1 MIKWLKFTFGSYFSN
16 KLSKEAKSRSLWN
29 FLFALF
35 FSYIITLSFIVLSF
49 SVSFPTHY
57 NNADNFKEVTNNI
70 FAHSDSTRVVN
81 LKINNPNSDTSAKAI
96 AYMGDDESKLAY
108 INTFDN
114 IDHFNTYSLHG
125 YNIIIDT
132 RDSATS
138 FVEFEVSY
146 VNIDDKTLTVTADGF
161 RELNSTDKQKYTADL
176 KLTDDVITLTDEL
189 TTANKTWLG
198 EYFAKLTD
206 EQKNGNTLFEEYERI
221 KENGSKE
228 EIYSLYTRVY
238 YSINQA
244 PNIVSY
250 YQNTYAVMNDDGSLK
265 YNNYFIITDIW
276 SLVSFTTNNGVNCT
290 YDGFY
295 HQLDNGFAIHT
306 PQTNSKE
313 IISANVDKLILS
325 IYNSASGF
333 KTINYAVSL
342 FRFMPFVLISLV
354 VIPLFTFGICKIKKH
369 SYADRF
375 VDSFK
380 ITSSH
385 YIMSSILAG
394 IVALIASF
402 FVGNSTVFMI
412 GAWGSLLLV
421 VLRQFIFVIV
431 EEVYLGKHPEENVI
445 NVTPVTANNNVTTS
459 TTKKEKLVLDNK
471 PIDMKSKVIKNEN
484 VDDDEEETMDFM

>member
-1 MIKWLKFTFGSYFSN
+1 MIRWLKFTFGSYFSN
-16 KLSKEAKSRSLWN
+16 KLSKEAKGRSLWN

-35 FSYIITLSFIVLSF
+35 LSYIVTLSFIVLSINI
-49 SVSFPTHY
+49 SFPTHY
-57 NNADNFKEVTNNI
+57 RNADEFKAVTNNI
-70 FAHSDSTRVVN
+70 FANEDSTRVVN
-81 LKINNPNSDTSAKAI
+81 LKINNPNSDSSAKAI
-96 AYMGDDESKLAY
+96 AYMGDDETKLAY

-114 IDHFNTYSLHG
+114 VDHFNAYSKYN

-132 RDSATS
+132 RDSAST
-138 FVEFEVSY
+138 FVEFKISY
-146 VNIDDKTLTVTADGF
+146 VNTKDSTLTVTPDGF
-161 RELNSTDKQKYTADL
+161 RELNSTDRQNYTADL

-189 TTANKTWLG
+189 TAANKTWLS
-198 EYFAKLTD
+198 EYFGKLTD
-206 EQKNGNTLFEEYERI
+206 DQKKNNSLFEEYEKI
-221 KENGSKE
+221 KENGTKE
-228 EIYSLYTRVY
+228 EFYSLYTRIY

-250 YQNTYAVMNDDGSLK
+250 YQNTYAVMNDDGTLK

-276 SLVSFTTNNGVNCT
+276 SLVSFTTNSGVNCT

-295 HQLDNGFAIHT
+295 HQLDDGFTLHT
-306 PQTNSKE
+306 PQTNSKD
-313 IISANVDKLILS
+313 IVSGNVDKLIIS
-325 IYNSASGF
+325 IYNSATGF

-342 FRFMPFVLISLV
+342 FRFMPFILISLV

-385 YIMSSILAG
+385 YIMSSIFAG
-394 IVALIASF
+394 IIALIASF
-402 FVGNSTVFMI
+402 FVNSSTIFMI
-412 GAWGSLLLV
+412 AAWGALLLV

-431 EEVYLGKHPEENVI
+431 EEIYLKKHPEENII
-445 NVTPVTANNNVTTS
+445 NVTPVSSNNNVTSTS
-459 TTKKEKLVLDNK
+459 TKKEKLVLDNQ
-471 PIDMKSKVIKNEN
+471 PIDMKAKVIKNEN